1 MKKEKK
7 KILVDMSAAIIHH
20 GHIRILKKAKK
31 YGKVYVALAT
41 DNEIKKYKNIKP
53 ELTFQGRKEILLS
66 IKYVSGIIKSKAVI
80 DNKFFRKHKCDV
92 LIHGSDNRNVVDK
105 KYVKIFKRTK
115 NISSNEI
122 RKRASKN
129 LKRN

>member
-7 KILVDMSAAIIHH
+7 KILVDMSVAIIHH

-53 ELTFQGRKEILLS
+53 ELTFRDRKEILLS

-80 DNKFFRKHKCDV
+80 DNKFLRKHKCDV